1 MQTYGL
7 RLLPGQDLRES
18 LREFARHHQLEAG
31 VILTAIGSF
40 EQAALRF
47 AARSQ
52 SSLIPGPLELIS
64 LHGTL
69 SHHGLH
75 IHGTVADEY
84 GQLTAGH
91 VSTGCIIRTT
101 AEIAIAQLSHL
112 SFQRLHDPQTGYLEL
127 TVKSLRSL
135 EKP

>member
-18 LREFARHHQLEAG
+18 LREFARQHQLEAG

-52 SSLIPGPLELIS
+52 SSIIPGPLELIS
-64 LHGTL
+64 LNGTL
-69 SHHGLH
+69 SRHGLH
-75 IHGTVADEY
+75 IHGTVADEN
-84 GQLTAGH
+84 GQLAAGH

-101 AEIAIAQLSHL
+101 AEIAIAQLPHL
-112 SFQRLHDPQTGYLEL
+112 SFQRRHDPPTGYLEL
-127 TVKSLRSL
+127 TVESLNL
-135 EKP
+135 PNTP